1 MLGCCCP
8 QSTMFEEFL
17 SSIAP
22 VKVLLD
28 GEYNLGEEGD
38 NDALNEEDPDDVDSS
53 PAVFDVVL
61 VFRDDVLD
69 VVVDDDAEEE
79 DVDDDVDDRKLF
91 AIPLGA
97 VTAEAL
103 AITGD
108 VR

>member
-38 NDALNEEDPDDVDSS
+38 NDALNEEDPDNVDSS

-69 VVVDDDAEEE
+69 VVIDDDDMEEKQ
-79 DVDDDVDDRKLF
+79 DVDDRKLF